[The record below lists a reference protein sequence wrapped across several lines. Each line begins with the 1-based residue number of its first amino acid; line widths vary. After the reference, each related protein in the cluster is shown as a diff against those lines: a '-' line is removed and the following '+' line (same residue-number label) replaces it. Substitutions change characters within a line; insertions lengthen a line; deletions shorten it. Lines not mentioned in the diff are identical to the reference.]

1 MTSTKEGEVATE
13 VDRALVEKAADVTG
27 SALRGAM
34 GAEGS
39 QPPAYAAELFR
50 EIFNAMKEA
59 VKEIPERTKAGF

>member
-1 MTSTKEGEVATE
+1 MTTMKEGEMATE
-13 VDRALVEKAADVTG
+13 IDRALVEKAADVTA

-39 QPPAYAAELFR
+39 QPPSYAAELFR

-59 VKEIPERTKAGF
+59 VEEIPEKAKAGF